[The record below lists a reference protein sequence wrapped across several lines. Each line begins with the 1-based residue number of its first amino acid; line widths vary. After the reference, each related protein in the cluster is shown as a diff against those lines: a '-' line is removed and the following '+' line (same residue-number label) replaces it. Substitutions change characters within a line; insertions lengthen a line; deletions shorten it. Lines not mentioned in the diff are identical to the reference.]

1 MRRITVIGMVV
12 VALALG
18 AILYPRLPE
27 SMPSHWNLAG
37 EVNGHTPRLVGVL
50 FSPLMMLVLF
60 AVLELLP
67 RTSPRGFEVSAST
80 RAYAA
85 IEISVITLLF
95 AIHCLIL
102 AASIGKHVEMQ
113 IVIPLMVGALF
124 VVIGNY
130 LGKFSRN
137 FFVGVR
143 TPWTLASDE
152 VWFRT
157 HRLAG
162 PLFIAGGI
170 AIMITLPFAHRPSV
184 MTGLLIGIVTVVAV
198 IPIVYSYVIYRK
210 LEAGA
215 PRE

>member
-1 MRRITVIGMVV
+1 MRKITIFGMVLI
-12 VALALG
+12 ALALS
-18 AILYPRLPE
+18 AVLFPRLPE
-27 SMPSHWNLAG
+27 QMPTHRNAAG
-37 EVNGHTPRLVGVL
+37 QVNGYTSRGVAVVII
-50 FSPLMMLVLF
+50 PLIMLGVF
-60 AVLELLP
+60 ALLEILP
-67 RTSPRGFEVSAST
+67 RTSPRGFEVSASS

-85 IEISVITLLF
+85 IEICVITLLF

-102 AASIGKHVEMQ
+102 ATSIGQHIEMQ
-113 IVIPLMVGALF
+113 IVIPLLVGALF
-124 VVIGNY
+124 IVIGNY

-162 PLFIAGGI
+162 PLFIAGGMVM
-170 AIMITLPFAHRPSV
+170 MIILPFARRAIQI
-184 MTGLLIGIVTVVAV
+184 GLLVAIVTVVAIV
-198 IPIVYSYVIYRK
+198 PIVYSYVIYRR
-210 LEAGA
+210 LDAGI

>member
-1 MRRITVIGMVV
+1 MRKITILGMVI
-12 VALALG
+12 VALVLSAAL
-18 AILYPRLPE
+18 YSRLPE
-27 SMPSHWNLAG
+27 SMPSHWNMAG
-37 EVNGHTPRLVGVL
+37 QVNGHTSRAVGAFL
-50 FSPLMMLVLF
+50 SPLLMLALF
-60 AVLELLP
+60 ALLEFLP

-95 AIHCLIL
+95 AVHCLIL
-102 AASIGKHVEMQ
+102 AAAVGMHVDMQ

-162 PLFIAGGI
+162 PLFVAGGI
-170 AIMITLPFAHRPSV
+170 AMMIALPFAHRPSV
-184 MTGLLIGIVTVVAV
+184 MTGVLIGIVTVVAV

-210 LEAGA
+210 LGA
-215 PRE
+215 SARE